1 MELII
6 IIIVV
11 SILAILT
18 VLLMMKMNVKELEKI
33 ALDSELNKIAEKY
46 PSNIEICKT
55 ILKKLKNEK
64 VQIEENSKSE
74 ATIYIAI
81 SNKILIGNMHKSFT
95 RIQTIAHECLH
106 SIQDR
111 KMLIFNFI
119 YSNLYLLY
127 FVITTILLILNK
139 LPNEMFFTC
148 ILLILSFVYY
158 AIRTFLEND
167 AMFKAEELAKE
178 YMLEQEISSKEEIEK
193 VVKGFKK
200 INNGCIKGTNA
211 QIFVNIMIKVI
222 LFNALAL
229 IF

>member
-6 IIIVV
+6 IIIVI

-33 ALDSELNKIAEKY
+33 ALNPELNEIADKY

-64 VQIEENSKSE
+64 VEIEENLQSE
-74 ATIYIAI
+74 STIYIAI
-81 SNKILIGNMHKSFT
+81 SNKISIGNMHKSFT

-106 SIQDR
+106 SVQDR
-111 KMLIFNFI
+111 KMLIFNCI

-158 AIRTFLEND
+158 VIRIFLEND
-167 AMFKAEELAKE
+167 AMIKAEYLAKE
-178 YMLEQEISSKEEIEK
+178 YMIEQKISSKEEIEK
-193 VVKGFKK
+193 VVQGFKK
-200 INNGCIKGTNA
+200 INDGCIKGTNA

-222 LFNALAL
+222 LFSALAL